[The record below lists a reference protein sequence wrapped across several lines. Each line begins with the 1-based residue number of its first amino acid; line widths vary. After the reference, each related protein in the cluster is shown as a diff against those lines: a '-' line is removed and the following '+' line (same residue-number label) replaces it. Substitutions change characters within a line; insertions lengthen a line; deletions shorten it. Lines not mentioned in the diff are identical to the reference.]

1 MDGWVGAPR
10 QTAVLYGSW
19 VLEWQCQS
27 RSDHSAA
34 DSRRACFHSHVHM
47 FTLSARKKANNLSEA
62 FPGMFSLVKSFHFCL
77 FCMFVFF
84 LPIVEA
90 QPVKRKVHQYNIA
103 KRKIESTPNQAAA
116 EQLHRLSYCITSS
129 HVISSLNGAGERGR
143 SKGRG
148 EFKDKKGKC
157 DWSKGRCVW
166 PGSRQSTRAL
176 PYTPNPVTAHRSSRP
191 T

>member
-62 FPGMFSLVKSFHFCL
+62 FPGMFSLVKSFPFCL

-84 LPIVEA
+84 CQSL
-90 QPVKRKVHQYNIA
+90 KRSQWKEKYTSITLQTLLMKENWVDPKPGSCSAAAPSILLYNIFSCHILF
-103 KRKIESTPNQAAA
+103 KW
-116 EQLHRLSYCITSS
+116 
-129 HVISSLNGAGERGR
+129 
-143 SKGRG
+143 GRG
-148 EFKDKKGKC
+148 ERKK
-157 DWSKGRCVW
+157 
-166 PGSRQSTRAL
+166 
-176 PYTPNPVTAHRSSRP
+176 
-191 T
+191 